1 MGLFQSV
8 FSITEDSDANL
19 DQFQY
24 QGGTYKKLDIDA
36 VALVSN
42 ANQQDYSP
50 KRPRKC
56 YTAPRKRNYDNNNLN
71 NTCLEK
77 RNVVK
82 SRHSEKIARNRPKP
96 IVFGPDDVLDAEGS
110 ILNS

>member
-8 FSITEDSDANL
+8 FSITEDANADL
-19 DQFQY
+19 DQFKY

-36 VALVSN
+36 VAAA
-42 ANQQDYSP
+42 ANVNHEEDSP
-50 KRPRKC
+50 KTPRKC
-56 YTAPRKRNYDNNNLN
+56 YTAPRKRNHDNKNRS
-71 NTCLEK
+71 TCLEK

-96 IVFGPDDVLDAEGS
+96 IVCGPDVVLNAEG
-110 ILNS
+110 L

>member
-56 YTAPRKRNYDNNNLN
+56 YTAPRKRNYDKPTLHFTSAFQNLYCAIYLSN
-71 NTCLEK
+71 MNLQTFSICLG
-77 RNVVK
+77 V
-82 SRHSEKIARNRPKP
+82 SRSAHE
-96 IVFGPDDVLDAEGS
+96 
-110 ILNS
+110 ILPVAT